1 MTSIFAA
8 LTLTGALTMALVLSP
23 RFMMETAP
31 DSATF
36 PEADM
41 PMVYWSTSLLESAA
55 TVTPFFAFTVPAFS
69 MALASP
75 V

>member
-1 MTSIFAA
+1 
-8 LTLTGALTMALVLSP
+8 
-23 RFMMETAP
+23 
-31 DSATF
+31 
-36 PEADM
+36 M